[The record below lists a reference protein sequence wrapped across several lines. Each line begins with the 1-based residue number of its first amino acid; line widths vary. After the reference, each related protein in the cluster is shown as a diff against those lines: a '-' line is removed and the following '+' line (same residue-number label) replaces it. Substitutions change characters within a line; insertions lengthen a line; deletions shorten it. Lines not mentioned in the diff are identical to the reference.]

1 MRFKEA
7 QIVADALDALF
18 ADLPERLSIDQLT
31 AVLGLADTTITYRWL
46 RDGTVPAMKLGK
58 RWLILRDDVKEHLRA
73 SYNTARPSGAAS
85 PRKPE

>member
-1 MRFKEA
+1 M
-7 QIVADALDALF
+7 ADALDALF

-46 RDGTVPAMKLGK
+46 RDGTVPAIKLGK

-73 SYNTARPSGAAS
+73 SYNTAPPSVTTS
-85 PRKPE
+85 PRKPK